1 MTDYSID
8 ALSTAENLKDSGFSE
23 SQAEAITV
31 TARETQQQNLDVLI
45 TKGDL
50 RNVEAGLKSDLEN
63 LEARLSEKITLLQ
76 WMLDIIIAAEVLPF
90 FFYKAV

>member
-45 TKGDL
+45 TKCDL
-50 RNVEAGLKSDLEN
+50 ENGLEN